1 MKDGFLHAAAVSPGL
16 RVADVPY
23 NKAEILAA
31 MQKAAAEGVKLLC
44 LPELCLTGYTCG
56 DLFLQQPLL
65 RAAEDA
71 LAEILQASAGLD
83 LVALVGLPVRVD
95 AKLYNC
101 AAVLCRGKLL
111 GLVPKTHLPNYAE
124 FYELRH
130 FAPAPQGV
138 RSIALAG
145 QEAPFGASLL
155 FRCRQMPSFVLG
167 VELCED
173 LAGRRDGDCEP
184 FGQRRDDRQGRLP
197 PRPCD
202 RAERAAALC
211 LSVRRRRPRREHNRY
226 DLCRPQPD
234 CRKRRAAG

>member
-1 MKDGFLHAAAVSPGL
+1 MPCLTAKGCGIIGVKFPNCSESVVLLMRDGFLHTAAVSPGL

-31 MQKAAAEGVKLLC
+31 MQKAADEGVKLLC

-124 FYELRH
+124 F
-130 FAPAPQGV
+130 
-138 RSIALAG
+138 
-145 QEAPFGASLL
+145 
-155 FRCRQMPSFVLG
+155 
-167 VELCED
+167 
-173 LAGRRDGDCEP
+173 
-184 FGQRRDDRQGRLP
+184 
-197 PRPCD
+197 
-202 RAERAAALC
+202 
-211 LSVRRRRPRREHNRY
+211 
-226 DLCRPQPD
+226 
-234 CRKRRAAG
+234 